1 MGKPTGF
8 IEYLRELPLDRPA
21 TERIRDWNEFHFHME
36 EAKLRQQGARCMDCG
51 IPFCHTGTLL
61 SGMASG
67 CPIHN
72 LIPEW
77 NDLVYRGLWKEAL
90 ERLHKTNNFPDFTGR
105 VCPAPCEGSCVLGIN
120 APPVTIK
127 NIEYSIAEKGWDE
140 GWIVPEPPKKRTG
153 KKVAVVGSGPAG
165 LCAAAQL
172 NRAGHTVTVF
182 ERDDR
187 PGGLLMYGIPNM
199 KLDKEQVV
207 LRRIK
212 QMEAE
217 GIQFVCNTEVGSATV
232 PVASVGVPPTENFPA
247 PIVARDAQ
255 QSDCD
260 GRAPTKNY
268 PAEKLLKEFDAVIL
282 ATGATK
288 PRDLPVEGRNFKG
301 IHFAMEFLTANT
313 RALLDRHRNGDFISA
328 EGKDV
333 IVIGGG
339 DTGTD
344 CVGTSLRQGCQNLVQ
359 VEILPRPPLERA
371 KDNPWPEWPKVYLM
385 DYGQQEAAAKFGAD
399 PRVYLT
405 TVKKFTGDANGQV
418 KEALTVQIQWERNE
432 KGQFVPKE
440 VPGSEKVLPAQL
452 VLLAMGFLG
461 PEQPLLDA
469 LKLDR
474 DPRTNV
480 KAEFE
485 KYSTNI
491 KGVFAAGD
499 CRRGQSLVVWAFN
512 EGRGAARECD
522 RYLMGSTDL
531 P

>member
-8 IEYLRELPLDRPA
+8 IEYLRELPADRPPM
-21 TERIRDWNEFHFHME
+21 ERIADWKEFHFHME
-36 EAKLRQQGARCMDCG
+36 EKKLREQGARCMDCG
-51 IPFCHTGTLL
+51 IPFCHTGTLF

-120 APPVTIK
+120 NPPVTIK
-127 NIEYSIAEKGWDE
+127 NIECAIADHGWE
-140 GWIVPEPPKKRTG
+140 HGWIVPEPPKKRTG

-172 NRAGHTVTVF
+172 NKAGHLVTVF
-182 ERDDR
+182 ERADR

-199 KLDKEQVV
+199 KLDKTQVV

-217 GIQFVCNTEVGSATV
+217 GIQFVCNTEVGKNH
-232 PVASVGVPPTENFPA
+232 PV
-247 PIVARDAQ
+247 
-255 QSDCD
+255 
-260 GRAPTKNY
+260 
-268 PAEKLLKEFDAVIL
+268 EKLLKEFDAVIL
-282 ATGATK
+282 ATGATQ
-288 PRDLPVEGRNFKG
+288 PRDLPIEGRKLKG
-301 IHFAMEFLTANT
+301 VHFAMDFLTANT
-313 RALLDRHRNGDFISA
+313 KSFLDGKKNGTFISA
-328 EGKDV
+328 TGKDV
-333 IVIGGG
+333 VVIGGG

-344 CVGTSLRQGCQNLVQ
+344 CVGTAMRHSCNSLVQ
-359 VEILPRPPLERA
+359 IEILPKPPPERA
-371 KDNPWPEWPKVYLM
+371 KDNPWPEWPKVYRL
-385 DYGQQEAAAKFGAD
+385 DYGQEEAAAKFGAD
-399 PRVYLT
+399 PRIYLAT
-405 TVKKFTGDANGQV
+405 AKKFVGDARGQV
-418 KEALTVQIQWERNE
+418 KEVVTVQVQWERSE

-440 VPGSEKVLPAQL
+440 VPGTEKVVPAQL

-461 PEQPLLDA
+461 PEQPLLEA
-469 LKLDR
+469 LGLER
-474 DPRTNV
+474 DTRSNV

-485 KYSTNI
+485 RYTTNI
-491 KGVFAAGD
+491 PGVFACGD

-522 RYLMGSTDL
+522 RYLMGQTNL

>member
-8 IEYLRELPLDRPA
+8 LDFKRELPADRTA
-21 TERIRDWNEFHFHME
+21 GSRVADWKEFHDHMP
-36 EAKLRQQGARCMDCG
+36 EADLKKQGARCMDCG
-51 IPFCHTGTLL
+51 IPFCHTGQLV

-90 ERLHKTNNFPDFTGR
+90 ERLHKTNNFPEFTGR

-127 NIEYSIAEKGWDE
+127 NIEQAIADHGWE
-140 GWIVPEPPKKRTG
+140 NGWIVPEPPKKRTG
-153 KKVAVVGSGPAG
+153 KKVAVIGSGPAG
-165 LCAAAQL
+165 ISAAAQL
-172 NRAGHTVTVF
+172 NKAGHLVTVF
-182 ERDDR
+182 ERADR

-207 LRRIK
+207 MRRIK
-212 QMEAE
+212 QMEDE
-217 GIQFVCNTEVGSATV
+217 GIKFVCNTEVG
-232 PVASVGVPPTENFPA
+232 
-247 PIVARDAQ
+247 
-255 QSDCD
+255 
-260 GRAPTKNY
+260 KNY
-268 PAEKLLKEFDAVIL
+268 PAEKLMKEFDAVIL

-288 PRDLPVEGRNFKG
+288 PRDLPIQGRELKG
-301 IHFAMEFLTANT
+301 IHFAMDFLTANT
-313 RALLDRHRNGDFISA
+313 KSILDGHKNGSFIDA
-328 EGKDV
+328 TAQDV
-333 IVIGGG
+333 VVIGGG

-344 CVGTSLRQGCQNLVQ
+344 CVGTSMRHGCNSLVQ
-359 VEILPRPPLERA
+359 VEILPKPPLERA
-371 KDNPWPEWPKVYLM
+371 KDNPWPEWPKVYAM

-405 TVKKFTGDANGQV
+405 TATKFEGDAHGHVKAVHLVQV
-418 KEALTVQIQWERNE
+418 EWTKND
-432 KGQFVPKE
+432 KGQFIPKN
-440 VPGSEKVLPAQL
+440 VPGTEKVLPAQL

-469 LKLDR
+469 LGIER
-474 DPRTNV
+474 DARTNA

-491 KGVFAAGD
+491 KGVFASGD